1 MYVTEKQAR
10 KEIEERNKI
19 QESIK
24 MVDTL
29 RKEQELREAAKE
41 ARQKKMSLVVSNIS
55 SVNTHKTE
63 ESEVLLGGKRNISN
77 EELEAAKTER
87 NNLRNQRKKEIE
99 RDRRIEVNKNN
110 KYKVA
115 GTKKAKLTRDLDRDV
130 SEKIALG
137 QAQPTSKDSM
147 IDSRLYNQTT
157 GLESGF
163 KGEDDYD
170 LYDKPLFADRT
181 SSSIYNNVKSSSNID
196 DDSGEKGSDTKKL

>member
-99 RDRRIEVNKNN
+99 RDRRIEVIILN
-110 KYKVA
+110 
-115 GTKKAKLTRDLDRDV
+115 
-130 SEKIALG
+130 I
-137 QAQPTSKDSM
+137 
-147 IDSRLYNQTT
+147 IIRL
-157 GLESGF
+157 LE
-163 KGEDDYD
+163 
-170 LYDKPLFADRT
+170 L
-181 SSSIYNNVKSSSNID
+181 
-196 DDSGEKGSDTKKL
+196 KKLN

>member
-1 MYVTEKQAR
+1 MTEKQAR

-63 ESEVLLGGKRNISN
+63 ESEILLGNKRNISN
-77 EELEAAKTER
+77 EELEAAKIER

-99 RDRRIEVNKNN
+99 RDRRIEVKNIFN
-110 KYKVA
+110 
-115 GTKKAKLTRDLDRDV
+115 
-130 SEKIALG
+130 LG
-137 QAQPTSKDSM
+137 CGYQ
-147 IDSRLYNQTT
+147 
-157 GLESGF
+157 
-163 KGEDDYD
+163 KGKTYERFRQRHFREDC
-170 LYDKPLFADRT
+170 LRT
-181 SSSIYNNVKSSSNID
+181 S
-196 DDSGEKGSDTKKL
+196 TTFL